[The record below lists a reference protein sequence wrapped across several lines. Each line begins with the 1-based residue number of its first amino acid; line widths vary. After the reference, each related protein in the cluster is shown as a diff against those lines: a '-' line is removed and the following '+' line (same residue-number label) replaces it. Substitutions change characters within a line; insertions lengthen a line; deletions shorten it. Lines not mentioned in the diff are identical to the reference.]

1 MSTEQVAGVVSRLP
15 FVALCTA
22 YGVQVPGHEGRA
34 GMVALT
40 LQPNAAFDPARLF
53 ATIEHELIEAARP
66 RLVRIV
72 DRLQLTDS
80 LKIIKHTLQA
90 DGMDLSRTGPLYV
103 YDRAAA
109 TYTLVDHQD
118 DLDARCALL

>member
-1 MSTEQVAGVVSRLP
+1 MTGDLRATLERL
-15 FVALCTA
+15 AR
-22 YGVQVPGHEGRA
+22 PGAE
-34 GMVALT
+34 
-40 LQPNAAFDPARLF
+40 PNAAFDPARLF

-103 YDRAAA
+103 YDRPRR
-109 TYTLVDHQD
+109 TYVRITSPQELHTEH
-118 DLDARCALL
+118 L